1 MSIIAHLS
9 GTLAVKS
16 PTEAVIDVHGVGYA
30 VSISLATYE
39 TLPEVRGDVTL
50 LTHHHIREDHQQLFG
65 FSTEGERDIFRLLIS
80 VSGIGPRTA
89 QTILSGVPARDVTQ
103 MIAAG
108 NAPGLTSLPGI
119 GKKTAERMILELR
132 DKIGR
137 SDSPAGAAR
146 TGSPATGIRADAVAA
161 IVSLGY
167 SRDKAETAVNTAM
180 SDLRDESP
188 TLERLLKHALK
199 SGARPS

>member
-9 GTLAVKS
+9 GTLARKS
-16 PTEAVIDVHGVGYA
+16 PTEAVIDVHGVGYS

-39 TLPEVRGDVTL
+39 TLPEERGAVTL

-65 FSTEGERDIFRLLIS
+65 FSSEGERDVFRLLIS

-103 MIAAG
+103 MIADG
-108 NAPGLTSLPGI
+108 NAAGLTSLPGI

-137 SDSPAGAAR
+137 GDPSPSTLRSAS
-146 TGSPATGIRADAVAA
+146 SPSGIRADAVAA

-167 SRDKAETAVNTAM
+167 SRDKAEIAVTTAM
-180 SDLRDESP
+180 SDLHDEAP
-188 TLERLLKHALK
+188 TLEQLLKHALK
-199 SGARPS
+199 SGAR